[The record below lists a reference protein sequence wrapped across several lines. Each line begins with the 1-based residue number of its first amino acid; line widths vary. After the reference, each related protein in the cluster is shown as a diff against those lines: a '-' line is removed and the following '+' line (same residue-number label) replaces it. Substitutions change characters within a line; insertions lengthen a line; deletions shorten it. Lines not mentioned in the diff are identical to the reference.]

1 MKKILILNQGNTE
14 NYGDIAI
21 KSVLDKFFSTKY
33 DIDFIPYWDE
43 KKIFGLF
50 FSKFRILYK
59 VFMKF
64 EFLRN

>member
-50 FSKFRILYK
+50 FMR
-59 VFMKF
+59 
-64 EFLRN
+64 E